1 MQHREP
7 PPFDRPPAPPG
18 GPPPRAAQQ
27 PPAGRRRRRAP
38 QSAQRPR
45 QRRGTSWMTRIFIGL
60 AVLLLLIGGGIAV
73 ALMVL
78 SPTDIVRDQL
88 IARVKQQTGRDLTLA
103 GGAGI
108 AVWPKL
114 GVALKG
120 VSLSAPPGMQAPDR
134 KSVV

>member
-1 MQHREP
+1 
-7 PPFDRPPAPPG
+7 
-18 GPPPRAAQQ
+18 
-27 PPAGRRRRRAP
+27 
-38 QSAQRPR
+38 
-45 QRRGTSWMTRIFIGL
+45 MTRIFIGL

-120 VSLSAPPGMQAPDR
+120 VSLSAPPGMQAPPTLQAR
-134 KSVV
+134 